1 MLEYRYHVETGPDG
15 IRWVSVE
22 PLMDDIVASIDQLM
36 KLPKEEFDKLDD
48 DGKHIIEMKILG
60 LRTVHEF
67 LGSIITADNLKKM
80 KTKENTDG
88 QSEQQEESQIILH

>member
-1 MLEYRYHVETGPDG
+1 MLEYKYHVETGPDG

-22 PLMDDIVASIDQLM
+22 PLMDDIVASLNGLIN
-36 KLPKEEFDKLDD
+36 LPKEEFEKLDD

-80 KTKENTDG
+80 KTQGTDNG
-88 QSEQQEESQIILH
+88 QSKQEETSTIIH

>member
-1 MLEYRYHVETGPDG
+1 MLEFKYHVETGPDG

-22 PLMDDIVASIDQLM
+22 PLMDDIVSSIDALM
-36 KLPKEEFDKLDD
+36 KIDTKDMSQEDTHILD
-48 DGKHIIEMKILG
+48 MKILG

-80 KTKENTDG
+80 KGNTNG
-88 QSEQQEESQIILH
+88 QSQQEETSTIIH

>member
-1 MLEYRYHVETGPDG
+1 MLEFKYHVETGPDG

-22 PLMDDIVASIDQLM
+22 PLMDDIVQSIDALM
-36 KLPKEEFDKLDD
+36 KIDSKDMSQEDVHILD
-48 DGKHIIEMKILG
+48 MKILG

-80 KTKENTDG
+80 KDTQHG
-88 QSEQQEESQIILH
+88 QSKQEETSTIIH

>member
-1 MLEYRYHVETGPDG
+1 MEFKYHVETGPDG

-22 PLMDDIVASIDQLM
+22 PLMDDIIQSMDALM
-36 KLPKEEFDKLDD
+36 KIDTEKLDD
-48 DGKHIIEMKILG
+48 NNKEVLNLKILG

-80 KTKENTDG
+80 KENTNG
-88 QSEQQEESQIILH
+88 QSEQKETSTIIH

>member
-1 MLEYRYHVETGPDG
+1 MLEFKYHVETGPDG

-22 PLMDDIVASIDQLM
+22 PLMEDIVGSIDQLM
-36 KLPKEEFDKLDD
+36 KLPTDDLDD
-48 DGKHIIEMKILG
+48 DGKHILEMKILG

-80 KTKENTDG
+80 KANTDAT
-88 QSEQQEESQIILH
+88 EETKVIH

>member
-1 MLEYRYHVETGPDG
+1 MLEYKYHVETGPDG

-22 PLMDDIVASIDQLM
+22 PLMDDIVASLEQLM
-36 KLPKEEFDKLDD
+36 KLPKEEFEKLDD
-48 DGKHIIEMKILG
+48 DGKHVIEMKIVA

-80 KTKENTDG
+80 KTQENTNG
-88 QSEQQEESQIILH
+88 QGEQKETSTIIH

>member
-1 MLEYRYHVETGPDG
+1 MLEYKYHVETGPDG
-15 IRWVSVE
+15 IRWVSIE
-22 PLMDDIVASIDQLM
+22 PLMEDIVNSIDGLM
-36 KLPKEEFDKLDD
+36 KLPVEEFDKLDD

-80 KTKENTDG
+80 KTQGNTDG
-88 QSEQQEESQIILH
+88 QSKQEETSVILH

>member
-1 MLEYRYHVETGPDG
+1 MLEFKYHVETGPDG

-22 PLMDDIVASIDQLM
+22 PLMDDIVQSIDALM
-36 KLPKEEFDKLDD
+36 KIDSKDMSQEDVHILD
-48 DGKHIIEMKILG
+48 MKILG

-80 KTKENTDG
+80 KDTQHG
-88 QSEQQEESQIILH
+88 QGKQEETSTIIH

>member
-1 MLEYRYHVETGPDG
+1 MLEFKYHVETGPDG

-22 PLMDDIVASIDQLM
+22 PLMEDIVGSMEQLM
-36 KLPKEEFDKLDD
+36 KLPTDDLDD
-48 DGKHIIEMKILG
+48 DGKHILEMKILG

-80 KTKENTDG
+80 KANTDA
-88 QSEQQEESQIILH
+88 SEETKIVH

>member
-1 MLEYRYHVETGPDG
+1 MLEYKYHVETGPDG

-22 PLMDDIVASIDQLM
+22 PLMDDIVASIEQLM
-36 KLPKEEFDKLDD
+36 KLPKEEFEKLDD

-80 KTKENTDG
+80 KPQEQNNGQGEQKEET
-88 QSEQQEESQIILH
+88 SVIIH